1 MLIIRFALG
10 ERSFGIVASRVREI
24 LPICRLRSVPLAPDY
39 VAGDFLLRGVPCPV
53 VDLRRWLEGVPTRVD
68 LATRMILVDW
78 NGVTASGP
86 LAVIGERVRDAVE
99 VDPAAIQ
106 PPAVGRAVDRVLS
119 GTAVI
124 DGTIV
129 GLLDPAALVSTELGD
144 VLYAR
149 AET

>member
-1 MLIIRFALG
+1 MLIIRVALG
-10 ERSFGIVASRVREI
+10 ERSFGIAAAGVREI
-24 LPICRLRSVPLAPDY
+24 LPICRLRKIPRTPDY
-39 VAGDFLLRGVPCPV
+39 IAGDFLLRGVPCPV
-53 VDLRRWLEGVPTRVD
+53 VDLRRWLEGEHSRVE

-78 NGVTASGP
+78 TGVSASGP
-86 LAVIGERVRDAVE
+86 LALIGERVRDAVE
-99 VDPAAIQ
+99 ANPAAIR
-106 PPAVGRAVDRVLS
+106 PPTAGHAVDRVLS

-149 AET
+149 AGA